1 MATDRS
7 RTTDSGTTVVPKGML
22 ERLPRYG
29 RNVLAPLMVCLAP
42 LAACGDASPT
52 AVTVEP
58 TNVAPMEARYPTP
71 GGVPDLTVSHADES
85 SIELTWTHIDDGTG
99 DPARYRVKYS
109 EHHIVWRNAL
119 LGCDPIAE
127 RGGVG
132 STVSCTVEGL
142 DPDTDYEFL
151 MMSYRLE
158 GIVWVDAEY
167 SNVAF
172 GRTAEL
178 NADVPG
184 DSLGSD
190 TSGSVTSGSSGIWID
205 RDELMSLP
213 TSGAAWDRLLSDA
226 GRDLG
231 SANIADQDS
240 NHDVYTMAAALV
252 CARTGE
258 YCAKARDGL
267 LDAIGTE
274 RGGRWLAVGRNLAA
288 YMIAADMI
296 DLRADGDPNS
306 AGTRFEEW
314 ATEWLTLRLSDN
326 NNLSQL
332 RPFGPFHSSANA
344 AAQEGLAYVAVAG
357 YLRDDWAM
365 ERGWDAYRTFVCDPG
380 APDRENIYL
389 DAPVNDG
396 WTHDD
401 QNPCA
406 VNPAGTS
413 KRVPSGRAGAGSV
426 QRIDGA
432 LVGDMRRGGLYQWE
446 PGYTQY
452 VWVGLEGLVPAAVIL
467 ENAGYPAFEVADRAV
482 LRTHEYLMHLRTE
495 TGDVRWFDGDRAR
508 EVVQLVNDVYGES
521 FPMNGVAGAGR
532 TVGYTSWTHR

>member
-1 MATDRS
+1 M
-7 RTTDSGTTVVPKGML
+7 VL
-22 ERLPRYG
+22 
-29 RNVLAPLMVCLAP
+29 LAPLT
-42 LAACGDASPT
+42 ACGDASPT

-58 TNVAPMEARYPTP
+58 TDVVPVEAAYPTP
-71 GGVPDLTVSHADES
+71 GGVPDLAVSRADES

-109 EHHIVWRNAL
+109 RPSIVWREASV
-119 LGCDPIAE
+119 GCDPVAE
-127 RGGVG
+127 LGGVG
-132 STVSCTVEGL
+132 ATVSCTVEGL

-151 MMSYRLE
+151 MMSYRIE
-158 GIVWVDAEY
+158 GTAWADANY
-167 SNVAF
+167 SNIAV
-172 GRTAEL
+172 GRTTSVD
-178 NADVPG
+178 ADVPE
-184 DSLGSD
+184 GSWD
-190 TSGSVTSGSSGIWID
+190 DISPSRGIWID
-205 RDELMSLP
+205 RDEIMALP
-213 TSGAAWDRLLSDA
+213 TSGAAWDRLLRDA
-226 GRDLG
+226 GRDAG
-231 SANIADQDS
+231 TANIADQDS
-240 NHDVYTMAAALV
+240 SHDVYTMAAALV
-252 CARTGE
+252 CVRTGQ
-258 YCAKARDGL
+258 YCAKARQGL

-288 YMIAADMI
+288 YMIAADML

-344 AAQEGLAYVAVAG
+344 AAQEGFAYVAVAG
-357 YLRDDWAM
+357 YLQDDWAM

-389 DAPVNDG
+389 VPPVRDG

-406 VNPAGTS
+406 VNPAGAT
-413 KRVPSGRAGAGSV
+413 KRVPSGRVGAGSV
-426 QRIDGA
+426 RRIDGA

-452 VWVGLEGLVPAAVIL
+452 AWVGLEGLVPAAVIL

-508 EVVQLVNDVYGES
+508 DVVQLVNNAYGES